1 MPRKQYDLC
10 IRGREYTDKNGNIKN
25 AWENIGAVMQG
36 DKGPYMFLKRTFNP
50 AGVEVEPGRESI
62 LVSMFEPKS
71 GGNSGDAP
79 AESMEPPQYYTDKDG
94 SQWMKEAGKNWV
106 KVAPANDPRGDFE
119 FADGPDVS
127 ETPDIPF

>member
-10 IRGREYTDKNGNIKN
+10 IKGREYTDKNGNIKN

-71 GGNSGDAP
+71 GGNNAP
-79 AESMEPPQYYTDKDG
+79 AETMQGQDGSTWTRESGHGWTKAEPP
-94 SQWMKEAGKNWV
+94 AGD
-106 KVAPANDPRGDFE
+106 PAGNFTFR
-119 FADGPDVS
+119 DGPDGTGA
-127 ETPDIPF
+127 TPDIPF